1 MQEIIYPNHYA
12 ILSLSSVL
20 FSLCVSVCFFL
31 YFNYIYYVLMIA
43 SIIFLFSSSSYIYVY
58 VCGRRKGLEIDLF
71 SHYFHFL
78 CFFHLAIQTDADGSH
93 SIELNRFFRNRA
105 KAIQILCRMLLM
117 VAMMMV
123 TVVAVK
129 FVEIAA
135 RCVAIV
141 ATGKATIIGCKTNCG
156 GWKLCCIAA
165 GCSPIDGYGTAWLV
179 FGFGGGVD
187 FPHFI
192 FIPRVPGRK
201 TKNEK

>member
-1 MQEIIYPNHYA
+1 MKWEICTIHVKNARNYISKP
-12 ILSLSSVL
+12 
-20 FSLCVSVCFFL
+20 LCHSFPIQRSFLAVCVCVFFL

-141 ATGKATIIGCKTNCG
+141 ATGKATISGCKTNCG

-165 GCSPIDGYGTAWLV
+165 GCSPIDGYGTAWYV
-179 FGFGGGVD
+179 GVW
-187 FPHFI
+187 FWWWC
-192 FIPRVPGRK
+192 
-201 TKNEK
+201 